1 MKILKNICKMT
12 ACTLMLTTL
21 ASCGSGSGNV
31 ETTANTTTP
40 QKTEPPQTE
49 LARRVCGVDYT
60 ELTYKARELDA
71 WIDEN
76 SVNMENGPCTM
87 DGIVRSPYF
96 TLTANG
102 VSIPIFMA
110 KTTYDPHSFACIEV
124 EGDADPELTLE
135 LTLSNAKK
143 SVTILPESSGASCE
157 LTNNGKNVVAS
168 LSGWGSFSFVFDGE
182 RDRPLTVLVKPVYD
196 IKTEGSTVIEP
207 GDYGIVSFDEPGVYT
222 FKKGVYNVE
231 GLSINVDDVT
241 VYFESGAHIICTAG
255 EPTTHF
261 VKCHGRKNV
270 KMIGNGCFDLS
281 RRGQGG
287 GSTIDFYDCANIEYS
302 GILVLNAASWTNCFT
317 AVDGLTVS
325 DVAVIGYRT
334 YSDGI
339 MVSDCRD
346 ASIKNCFVRTGDDGI
361 EIKSTSNGKYKSEN
375 VIFEGCA
382 VWTDKGIGYGV
393 VYESNN
399 DVSGVTWKN
408 CSIGFASADWSWHLG
423 ALTVSIEGSNE
434 TISDHDIHFE
444 NIEIYKS
451 KCAIVSVY
459 MVNGGNVHDIYFEN
473 ISCKTLELTSGNQ
486 KNAVE
491 LIIANPDAKPIDR
504 FALDKLYFKNVTVGG
519 EKFCEDMIGK
529 NFPDD
534 FTPNESLVEIK

>member
-1 MKILKNICKMT
+1 MKIIRNICKMT
-12 ACTLMLTTL
+12 AFTLLMGAL
-21 ASCGSGSGNV
+21 ASCGGGNSGI
-31 ETTANTTTP
+31 ETTAGTTEAP
-40 QKTEPPQTE
+40 KVDPPQTT
-49 LARRVCGVDYT
+49 AQRRVCGVDYT
-60 ELTYKARELDA
+60 ELTYKTRELDA

-96 TLTANG
+96 TLSANS
-102 VSIPIFMA
+102 VSIPVFMA
-110 KTTYDPHSFACIEV
+110 KTTHDPHSFACIEV
-124 EGDADPELTLE
+124 EGEDEPELTLE
-135 LTLSNAKK
+135 LALSNARK
-143 SVTILPESSGASCE
+143 SVTILPESADAECE
-157 LTNNGKNVVAS
+157 LTNNGKSVSATIR
-168 LSGWGSFSFVFDGE
+168 GWGSFSFVFDGE

-196 IKTEGSTVIEP
+196 LSTDGASVIEP
-207 GDYGIVSFDEPGVYT
+207 GDYDIITFDAPGVYT
-222 FKKGVYNVE
+222 FKAGVYNVE
-231 GLSINVDDVT
+231 GLAVESDDVT

-261 VKCHGRKNV
+261 LKCHCKNNV
-270 KMIGNGCFDLS
+270 KFVGNGCFDLS

-287 GSTIDFYDCANIEYS
+287 GSTIDFFDCVNIEYS
-302 GILVLNAASWTNCFT
+302 GIVVINAASWTNCFT
-317 AVDGLTVS
+317 AVDGLVVS
-325 DVAVIGYRT
+325 DIAVIGYRT

-346 ASIKNCFVRTGDDGI
+346 TSVKNCFVRTGDDGI

-423 ALTVSIEGSNE
+423 ALTISIEGSNE
-434 TISDHDIHFE
+434 KISDRDIHFE

-451 KCAIVSVY
+451 KCAVVSIY

-473 ISCKTLELTSGNQ
+473 ISCKTLELMSGNQ

-491 LIIANPDAKPIDR
+491 LIIANPDEKPIDR
-504 FALDKLYFKNVTVGG
+504 FTMDKLYFKNVTVDG
-519 EKFCEDMIGK
+519 EKLNDSMIGK
-529 NFPDD
+529 NFPDGFVQSD
-534 FTPNESLVEIK
+534 SLVIIE